1 MLNLNQ
7 TRGEPTATVELSDDA
22 LQGKMRR
29 AVGDR
34 IALGAVVLLLVG
46 SGIAGSYF
54 TQQLRSH
61 TNLVEESHK
70 LISNLEKIESTLQ
83 SAESSQ
89 RGFLL
94 TGEESYFDRYHKT
107 VPRIHEQLAELLL
120 LTRTSLHETSKLTT
134 LKAQIE
140 QKLMELTTTL
150 DVRRNEGFTA
160 AQALFSIDLDK
171 DIMESIHAS
180 IGDIRAA
187 EIRSREDREVAAAK
201 TYWTA
206 LAVGLV
212 ASIAGLSLVVS
223 VVYLLQHNRRRAE
236 RAAETIRAE
245 QVRLQAS
252 LDRIRRLEMDNM
264 RMDQYMR
271 SFVEQVKDYAIF
283 AMDEDCRATTW
294 NSGVLEV
301 LGFEETEFIGQDIRQ
316 LIFVPEAVELGI
328 PKAEFETAAKLGS
341 ASDDRWMMRKG
352 GKRFWASGI
361 TSAVRDDQNNVV
373 GFSKVMRD
381 LTERKR
387 DEDEL
392 EALAAKQ
399 SESSRRMSEFMAT
412 LAHELRN
419 PLAPIR
425 NAIDLMG
432 MSSLSPENEELRAL
446 LDRQVVQV
454 IRLIDDLLDVS
465 RIGRGKIILQREIVD
480 LRSVIQSA
488 IEASG
493 TFIHE
498 KEQKLQLNICDREVQ
513 VHVDPARITQVVSNL
528 LNNASRYTDQG
539 GEIQLT
545 LTIDSEDGEKGYAVM
560 SIRDNGIGI
569 SADRLD
575 EIFLM
580 FAQVD
585 DSLGRGHAGL
595 GIGLTLVKTLVELH
609 RGTVI
614 GQSDGVG
621 KGSLFT
627 VRIPLETTNAEPFI
641 EEPSKHWP
649 VSNRTFQVLVVE
661 DMRALRMIMARL
673 LEKLGHRVRVAEDG
687 LSALES
693 IIEVTP
699 DVVFSDIS
707 MPGMTGYDL
716 ARRIRSQ
723 PNLTNTYLVAMSG
736 YGQLSDRKQS
746 RDSGFIEHMVKPV
759 DIAKLQD
766 FFERLSA
773 GQIAQPGET

>member
-1 MLNLNQ
+1 MQTLNL
-7 TRGEPTATVELSDDA
+7 TRGEPSKSTELSEEL
-22 LQGKMRR
+22 LQGKQRR
-29 AVGDR
+29 VVGDR
-34 IALGAVVLLLVG
+34 IALGAVILLLVG

-70 LISNLEKIESTLQ
+70 LLINLENIESMLQ
-83 SAESSQ
+83 SAESGQ
-89 RGFLL
+89 RGYIL
-94 TGEESYFDRYHKT
+94 TGEEAFSDRFRKT
-107 VPRIHEQLAELLL
+107 VPRINGQLSELLL
-120 LTRTSLHETSKLTT
+120 LKKISPLEPFKLTA
-134 LKAQIE
+134 LKAQVE
-140 QKLMELTTTL
+140 QKVAELNTTI
-150 DVRRNEGFTA
+150 DVRRNEGFAA
-160 AQALFSIDLDK
+160 AQLLFSNNLEK
-171 DIMESIHAS
+171 DTMDSIHS
-180 IGDIRAA
+180 SMSDMRAMEMRSMA
-187 EIRSREDREVAAAK
+187 EREAAAAT
-201 TYWTA
+201 TYWTS
-206 LAVGLV
+206 LAVGMV
-212 ASIAGLSLVVS
+212 ATIAGLALVVG
-223 VVYLLQHNRRRAE
+223 VMYLLQHNRRRAE
-236 RAAETIRAE
+236 RATETIRAE
-245 QVRLQAS
+245 QMRLQAS
-252 LDRIRRLEMDNM
+252 LNRIRRLEMDNR

-283 AMDEDCRATTW
+283 AMDENCRATTW
-294 NSGVLEV
+294 NNGVLEV

-316 LIFVPEAVELGI
+316 LIFVPEAIELGI
-328 PKAEFETAAKLGS
+328 PKAEFETAAALGS

-352 GKRFWASGI
+352 GTRFWASGI
-361 TSAVRDDQNNVV
+361 TSAVRDDQGNVV

-381 LTERKR
+381 LTDQKR

-392 EALAAKQ
+392 AALATKQ
-399 SESSRRMSEFMAT
+399 SESTRRMSEFMAT

-446 LDRQVVQV
+446 LDRQVVHV

-480 LRSVIQSA
+480 LRVAIQSA

-493 TFIHE
+493 TFIQE
-498 KEQKLQLNICDREVQ
+498 KKQKLTLNICNRDVQ
-513 VHVDPARITQVVSNL
+513 VNVDPARITQVVTNL
-528 LNNASRYTDQG
+528 LNNASRYTDQS

-545 LTIDSEDGEKGYAVM
+545 LTMDSEDGEHGSAVM
-560 SIRDNGIGI
+560 SIKDNGIGI

-575 EIFLM
+575 EIFQM

-614 GQSDGVG
+614 AQSDGVG
-621 KGSLFT
+621 QGSLFT
-627 VRIPLETTNAEPFI
+627 VRIPLAAVNAEPI
-641 EEPSKHWP
+641 TEEPTKEWP
-649 VSNRTFQVLVVE
+649 ISNRTFQVLVVE
-661 DMRALRMIMARL
+661 DMRALRTIMARL
-673 LEKLGHRVRVAEDG
+673 LEKLGHRVKVAEDG

-693 IIEVTP
+693 ITEVTP
-699 DVVFSDIS
+699 EVVFSDIS

-716 ARRIRSQ
+716 AKTIRSQ
-723 PNLTNTYLVAMSG
+723 PNLANTYLVAMSG

-746 RDSGFIEHMVKPV
+746 RDSGFNEHLVKPV
-759 DIAKLQD
+759 DLAKLRD

-773 GQIAQPGET
+773 SIKA